1 MGEIGSALIHPRK
14 GMPTSLDRVIVSG
27 TGVPKQRRVEETYVS
42 PVQRELLRRLAL
54 NDEKALNAVISG
66 SDPQCSELLDDKTR
80 ALVRLAG
87 VITVGAEETT
97 LRAALDLARGSGAR
111 DEEILGTVISIA
123 PMMEGTSF
131 NSTLP
136 LLSSVMESG

>member
-1 MGEIGSALIHPRK
+1 
-14 GMPTSLDRVIVSG
+14 MPSSFGPVIFTG
-27 TGVPKQRRVEETYVS
+27 TGVIRDKSVKEAHVS

-66 SDPQCSELLDDKTR
+66 SDHQCSELLDDKTR

-97 LRAALDLARGSGAR
+97 LRAAVDLARGSGAR

-123 PMMEGTSF
+123 PMVGGTSF
-131 NSTLP
+131 SSTLP
-136 LLSSVMESG
+136 LLFSVMESG